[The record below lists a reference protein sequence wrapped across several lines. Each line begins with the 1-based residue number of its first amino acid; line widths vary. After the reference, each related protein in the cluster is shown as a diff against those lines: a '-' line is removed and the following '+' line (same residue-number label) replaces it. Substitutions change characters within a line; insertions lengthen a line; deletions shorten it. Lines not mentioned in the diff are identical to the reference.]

1 MKDVRLKGFREALE
15 GLSESL
21 DAFVRVSRWADA
33 EPPPEPL
40 RTAAAKLVDRLG
52 AAGRLCAG
60 TFVGTPVDTAKVN
73 AMVATMKK
81 LDAAYA
87 SYRKRVDSEPGQS
100 ADALATLEAEI
111 GEATAD
117 S

>member
-40 RTAAAKLVDRLG
+40 RTAAAKLADRLG
-52 AAGRLCAG
+52 TAERLC
-60 TFVGTPVDTAKVN
+60 TPTYVGTPVDTTKVN
-73 AMVATMKK
+73 AMVATMKR
-81 LDAAYA
+81 LDGAYA
-87 SYRKRVDSEPGQS
+87 NYRKRIEAEPAQS
-100 ADALATLEAEI
+100 ADALGTLEAEI
-111 GEATAD
+111 GEAIAAG
-117 S
+117 